1 MEHGAGGP
9 TPATGSP
16 GTLEVLEGRAV
27 AEAGRMARAA
37 RRLGIP
43 ERKTVRSSSEEFVQL
58 VRDYAQQETLEP
70 LQGLGRFVA
79 FGVTGSV
86 LLAVGV
92 GLLLLGLLRVLQTET
107 GSTFTGN
114 LSWLPY
120 LITAVVALIVL
131 GLAAWRISAGPARR
145 SDKAETATRRS

>member
-1 MEHGAGGP
+1 
-9 TPATGSP
+9 
-16 GTLEVLEGRAV
+16 
-27 AEAGRMARAA
+27 MARAA
-37 RRLGIP
+37 RRLGVP
-43 ERKTVRSSSEEFVQL
+43 ERKSVRSTSEEFVQL

-86 LLAVGV
+86 LLALGV
-92 GLLLLGLLRVLQTET
+92 GMLLLGLLRVLQTET

-120 LITAVVALIVL
+120 VITAAVALLVL
-131 GLAAWRISAGPARR
+131 GLAAWRVSAGPARR
-145 SDKAETATRRS
+145 PEQADGPTRRS

>member
-1 MEHGAGGP
+1 VAG
-9 TPATGSP
+9 
-16 GTLEVLEGRAV
+16 EGRA
-27 AEAGRMARAA
+27 ARAA

-43 ERKTVRSSSEEFVQL
+43 ERKGVRSSGEEFVQL

-79 FGVTGSV
+79 FGVAGSV
-86 LLAVGV
+86 LLAVGA
-92 GLLLLGLLRVLQTET
+92 GLLLLGVLRLLQTET
-107 GSTFTGN
+107 GTTFTGN

-120 LITAVVALIVL
+120 LITALLALAIL

-145 SDKAETATRRS
+145 GQTSDSTSARPA

>member
-1 MEHGAGGP
+1 
-9 TPATGSP
+9 
-16 GTLEVLEGRAV
+16 
-27 AEAGRMARAA
+27 MARAA
-37 RRLGIP
+37 RRLGVP
-43 ERKTVRSSSEEFVQL
+43 ERKTMRSTSEEFVQL

-86 LLAVGV
+86 LLALGV
-92 GLLLLGLLRVLQTET
+92 GMLLLGLLRLLQTET

-120 LITAVVALIVL
+120 VITAAVALLVL
-131 GLAAWRISAGPARR
+131 GLAAWRVNAGPARR
-145 SDKAETATRRS
+145 PEQADSPTRRS